1 MNRNE
6 YLNILSQRLSVLPVD
21 EYNNTMQYYTEY
33 FEEAGLENEANV
45 IAELGDVHQLAERI
59 LQENGQPPQG
69 QKSNQMYIGQ
79 QSNEMYMGQQPNQMY
94 MGQQVPVYNQPY
106 IGNYNQSYEEPQSKR
121 STGMTVFLAIA
132 TIPLWIVFV
141 ALVFSFGVAAVSVL
155 ASSLFTI
162 IAGMCVIFTYFG
174 TGMAFIGS
182 GFIMIAVGMGL
193 LMACKGISQGM
204 KSSFRAIFKCK
215 RTNA

>member
-1 MNRNE
+1 
-6 YLNILSQRLSVLPVD
+6 
-21 EYNNTMQYYTEY
+21 
-33 FEEAGLENEANV
+33 
-45 IAELGDVHQLAERI
+45 
-59 LQENGQPPQG
+59 
-69 QKSNQMYIGQ
+69 
-79 QSNEMYMGQQPNQMY
+79 MGQQPNQMY
-94 MGQQVPVYNQPY
+94 MGQQAPV
-106 IGNYNQSYEEPQSKR
+106 YNQSYEEPQSKR
-121 STGMTVFLAIA
+121 STGMTVFLAIV

-182 GFIMIAVGMGL
+182 GFILIAVGMGL

-215 RTNA
+215 KTNA

>member
-33 FEEAGLENEANV
+33 FEEAGPENEANV

-59 LQENGQPPQG
+59 LQENGQSLQG
-69 QKSNQMYIGQ
+69 QKSNQMYMGQ
-79 QSNEMYMGQQPNQMY
+79 QSNQMYMGQQPNQMY
-94 MGQQVPVYNQPY
+94 MGQQAPV
-106 IGNYNQSYEEPQSKR
+106 YNQSYEEPQSKR
-121 STGMTVFLAIA
+121 STGMTVFLAIV

-182 GFIMIAVGMGL
+182 GFILIAVGMGL

-215 RTNA
+215 KTNA